1 MSIKLTDTQIVML
14 SGAAQ
19 RDNRCLVAPPNLK
32 GGATQKVAA
41 KLIGA
46 GRDGSYVANCWISGE
61 PEPSIPGRPGH
72 ARIRIRDR
80 LRADNA

>member
-1 MSIKLTDTQIVML
+1 MFMSIKLTDTQIVML

-32 GGATQKVAA
+32 GGATQQVAA

-46 GRDGSYVANCWISGE
+46 GRDGSYVANCWISIGS
-61 PEPSIPGRPGH
+61 PSHQSLAVLATRE
-72 ARIRIRDR
+72 
-80 LRADNA
+80 LESETV